1 MAQRYPVLAK
11 HYYRRWFLGLTLMP
25 AYRFFH
31 ERSRPSRY
39 KRFNTTASYFDFNDV
54 LANGFD
60 NWWDKNQVKLQ
71 SAIPTDY
78 LKNIQIPYSLTSKE
92 IERYLAVKKEEYEN
106 SLSEEEL
113 ELDNLT
119 IIDNSSGTDHKE
131 IDYIDKILSTR
142 IIKYIKEIAAGPAE
156 FTHKQEFES
165 LLQKNIYDLVTT
177 ADPKIQKTINL
188 NNEQNRVSEWNSDFY
203 RIFWYA
209 QFGYFYYDSDA
220 KGKVGKAKERKFLE
234 AKTPICL
241 NKGDLNLSQG
251 RLFDEAYQNEFKDYI
266 NPVNQQFF
274 SIGKL
279 IKILTSFCPETLNLA
294 KKEINSQLPLPRRRA
309 SNDSFTKNSYIVFPE
324 DSEIEN
330 FKNCIM
336 WQEMSPNLEA
346 LFSEQTHEKLIAA
359 LNIAKIFLEHTEST
373 DNINSINP
381 DKLKIISCLL
391 PFLFQEDK
399 TLKNKKYGSL
409 TLLWKERP
417 NLFIETE
424 NMFFGTTILL
434 KVNHNE

>member
-54 LANGFD
+54 LASGFD
-60 NWWDKNQVKLQ
+60 SWWDKNQVRLQ
-71 SAIPTDY
+71 SVIPTDY

-177 ADPKIQKTINL
+177 ADPKIQKTSNL

-234 AKTPICL
+234 AKTPNFL

-251 RLFDEAYQNEFKDYI
+251 RLFDEAYQKEFKDYI

-274 SIGKL
+274 SIEKL
-279 IKILTSFCPETLNLA
+279 IEILTSFCPETLNLA
-294 KKEINSQLPLPRRRA
+294 KKDINSQLPLPGRRA
-309 SNDSFTKNSYIVFPE
+309 SKESFTKNSYIIFPE

-336 WQEMSPNLEA
+336 WQEMSPNLDA
-346 LFSEQTHEKLIAA
+346 LFSEQTNEKLIAA
-359 LNIAKIFLEHTEST
+359 LNIAKIFLQHTEST
-373 DNINSINP
+373 DTINSINP
-381 DKLKIISCLL
+381 TKLKIISCLL

-417 NLFIETE
+417 NLFVETE

-434 KVNHNE
+434 KS